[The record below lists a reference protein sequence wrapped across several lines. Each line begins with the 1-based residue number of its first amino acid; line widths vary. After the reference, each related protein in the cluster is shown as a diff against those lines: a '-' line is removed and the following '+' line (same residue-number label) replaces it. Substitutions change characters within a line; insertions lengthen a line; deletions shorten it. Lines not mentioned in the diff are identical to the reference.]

1 MKARRPVNS
10 AVRRHLGGPIS
21 KTREIILCLAIISIG
36 ALFGGSLYDSIVLAP
51 NFRVGIPQSLE
62 HLRQFMAVANPGS
75 FFRFIAPLTELSVLT
90 SLILGWKHPAGRRQW
105 LILAFLLII
114 AGDVITFTFHYPRN
128 AILFHDPM
136 HTPPETLE
144 KVAVEWAYGNYL
156 RILLVGA
163 AMVCTMKALLLNRR
177 APDA

>member
-1 MKARRPVNS
+1 MSKMK
-10 AVRRHLGGPIS
+10 
-21 KTREIILCLAIISIG
+21 EIILCLAIISIG

-62 HLRQFMAVANPGS
+62 HLRQFMSLATPGN
-75 FFRFIAPLTELSVLT
+75 FFRFIAPLTQLSILISV
-90 SLILGWKHPAGRRQW
+90 ILGWKHPAGRRWW
-105 LILAFLLII
+105 LILALVLIV

-128 AILFHDPM
+128 AILFGDPM

-144 KVAVEWAYGNYL
+144 RAATEWAYGNYL

-163 AMVCTMKALLLNRR
+163 AMVCAIKALLIDRR
-177 APDA
+177 GQAA

>member
-1 MKARRPVNS
+1 M
-10 AVRRHLGGPIS
+10 S
-21 KTREIILCLAIISIG
+21 KLKEIVLCLAIISIG
-36 ALFGGSLYDSIVLAP
+36 VLFGGSLYDSIVLAP

-75 FFRFIAPLTELSVLT
+75 FFRTIAPLTQLSILI
-90 SLILGWKHPAGRRQW
+90 SLVLGWRHPAGRRWW
-105 LILAFLLII
+105 LILTLALII

-144 KVAVEWAYGNYL
+144 KAAREWAYGNYL
-156 RILLVGA
+156 RIFLVGV
-163 AMVCTMKALLLNRR
+163 AMVCAIKALLLNRR
-177 APDA
+177 AQDA

>member
-1 MKARRPVNS
+1 M
-10 AVRRHLGGPIS
+10 S
-21 KTREIILCLAIISIG
+21 KLKEIVLCLAIISIG
-36 ALFGGSLYDSIVLAP
+36 ALLGGSLYDSIVLAP

-75 FFRFIAPLTELSVLT
+75 FFRFIAPLTQLSILISV
-90 SLILGWKHPAGRRQW
+90 ILGWRRPAGRRWW
-105 LILAFLLII
+105 LILALILI
-114 AGDVITFTFHYPRN
+114 VAGDVITFTFHYPRN

-144 KVAVEWAYGNYL
+144 KAAIEWAYGNYL

-163 AMVCTMKALLLNRR
+163 AMVCAMKALLLGRR
-177 APDA
+177 TQDA

>member
-1 MKARRPVNS
+1 MTK
-10 AVRRHLGGPIS
+10 L
-21 KTREIILCLAIISIG
+21 KEIVLCLAIISIG

-75 FFRFIAPLTELSVLT
+75 FFRFIAPLTQLSILV
-90 SLILGWKHPAGRRQW
+90 SLILGWRRPAGRRWW
-105 LILAFLLII
+105 LILALILI
-114 AGDVITFTFHYPRN
+114 VAGDVITFTFHYPRN

-136 HTPPETLE
+136 HTPPEILE
-144 KVAVEWAYGNYL
+144 KAAIEWAYGNYL

-163 AMVCTMKALLLNRR
+163 AMVCVIKALLLDRR
-177 APDA
+177 MQDA